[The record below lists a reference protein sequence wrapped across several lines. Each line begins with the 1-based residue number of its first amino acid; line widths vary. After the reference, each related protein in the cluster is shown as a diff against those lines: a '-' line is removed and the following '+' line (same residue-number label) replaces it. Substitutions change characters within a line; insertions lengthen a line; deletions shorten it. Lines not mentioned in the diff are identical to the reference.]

1 MMCRSLVVGVILL
14 LAVTA
19 CSTAEQPETV
29 ATPFVPDMPRAAPHP
44 TPWTDEVY
52 ETCRD
57 AVRARVIYK
66 LGAIG
71 PGLGFAQATV
81 PTAED
86 DDDDGIVCEVL
97 PQPPAEQ

>member
-1 MMCRSLVVGVILL
+1 MMYRSLVVGVILL

-19 CSTAEQPETV
+19 CSTVAQPDAE
-29 ATPFVPDMPRAAPHP
+29 ATPYVPDMPRVAPHP
-44 TPWTDEVY
+44 TPWTDKVY
-52 ETCRD
+52 ETCMD
-57 AVRARVIYK
+57 AVRAEVIYK

-86 DDDDGIVCEVL
+86 DDDDGIVCEVI
-97 PQPPAEQ
+97 PRPPAE

>member
-1 MMCRSLVVGVILL
+1 MMYRSLVVGVILL

-19 CSTAEQPETV
+19 CSTVAQPDAE
-29 ATPFVPDMPRAAPHP
+29 ATPYVPDMPRVAPHP
-44 TPWTDEVY
+44 TPWTEEVY
-52 ETCRD
+52 ETCMD
-57 AVRARVIYK
+57 AVRAEVTYK

-86 DDDDGIVCEVL
+86 DDDDGIVCEVI
-97 PQPPAEQ
+97 PRPSAE